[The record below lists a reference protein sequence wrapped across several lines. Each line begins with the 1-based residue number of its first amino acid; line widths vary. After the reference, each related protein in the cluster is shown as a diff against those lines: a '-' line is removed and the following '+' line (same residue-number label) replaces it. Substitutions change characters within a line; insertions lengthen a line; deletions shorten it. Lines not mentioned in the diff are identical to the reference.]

1 MHEKGTA
8 PMSAGATNPVQTVL
22 IIDDDPTNLA
32 VLSDQLEQCG
42 LGVAIARDGAEGLE
56 RAKRARP
63 DLILLDIVMPG
74 MNGIETCR
82 RLKSDEST
90 REIPVIFKTSLSETP
105 DKVAGFEAGGVDY
118 ITTPFQVEEVLAR
131 VRTHL
136 ELSRLRVE
144 LEKRVEERTTELR
157 LASELLRLELA
168 ERRRSEDVLRKS
180 EKRFAK
186 IFQANPAAIAITRI
200 SDGRFVDVNDS
211 LVRLLGY
218 ARDELIGRGTLELGI
233 WIDPEDRGR
242 VVELLKTGES
252 VHDREVL
259 LRAKDGQVLTTRYT
273 AELVELEDEPCMLSL
288 VSDITGRK
296 EAEEEHARLEVRF
309 LQAQK
314 LESVGRLAG
323 GVAHDFNN
331 LLTVISGYSDML
343 LRSLAGDEAK
353 RAQVEQIREAGERA
367 AALTQQLLAFSRKQ
381 IIQPRPL
388 DLNGV
393 IADTEKMLRRLI
405 GEDIELLTVLEP
417 SLGTVMADPGQ
428 IDQILLNLAV
438 NARDAMPAGGQ
449 LLIETANVGP
459 DPTYQARHADAT
471 SGPAVLLAVSDTGTG
486 MDEETQRHLFEPFFT
501 TKEKGHG
508 TGLGLATVY
517 GIVKQSGGWIS
528 VYSERSKGTT
538 FKIYLPQIAAMGEKT
553 ERREVPASGLHGT
566 ETVLVVEDQ
575 EEVRA
580 LAVAAL
586 RAYGYRPL
594 QAANGA
600 ETLALL
606 KQDDTPIDVMVTDV
620 VLPGMTGKELASLAA
635 GLRPG
640 MKVIYTSGYTE
651 NVIVNRGVLAEGV
664 EFLPK
669 PYTPAALVAHI
680 RRVLG

>member
-1 MHEKGTA
+1 
-8 PMSAGATNPVQTVL
+8 MSAGATNPVQTVL

>member
-1 MHEKGTA
+1 
-8 PMSAGATNPVQTVL
+8 MSAGAANAVQTVL
-22 IIDDDPTNLA
+22 IVDDDPTNLA

-42 LGVAIARDGAEGLE
+42 LGVVIARDGAEGLE
-56 RAKRARP
+56 RAKLVKP
-63 DLILLDIVMPG
+63 DLILLDVVMPG
-74 MNGIETCR
+74 MNGFETCR

-90 REIPVIFKTSLSETP
+90 REIPVIFKTSLSDTS

-136 ELSRLRVE
+136 ELGRLRIQ

-157 LASELLRLELA
+157 AASELLRRELA
-168 ERRRSEDVLRKS
+168 ERGRSEEVLRKS

-186 IFQANPAAIAITRI
+186 IFQANPAAISITRI
-200 SDGRFVDVNDS
+200 SDGRIIDVNDS
-211 LVRLLGY
+211 HVRLLGY
-218 ARDELIGRGTLELGI
+218 AREELVGRTTLELGI
-233 WIDPEDRGR
+233 WADPQDRER
-242 VVELLKTGES
+242 FVQLLKTEGC
-252 VHDREVL
+252 VYDREIQ
-259 LRAKDGQVLTTRYT
+259 LRAKDGQVLTTLYT
-273 AELVELEDEPCMLSL
+273 AEVVELEDEACMLSL
-288 VSDITGRK
+288 LSDITARK
-296 EAEEEHARLEVRF
+296 RAEEEHARLEAQF

-343 LRSLAGDEAK
+343 LSSLAGDEAK
-353 RAQVEQIREAGERA
+353 CAQVEEIRQAGERA

-388 DLNGV
+388 QLNSV

-405 GEDIELLTVLEP
+405 GEDVELLTLLDP

-428 IDQILLNLAV
+428 IGQILLNLAV
-438 NARDAMPAGGQ
+438 NARDAMPEGGQ
-449 LLIETANVGP
+449 LVIETGNVRA
-459 DPTYQARHADAT
+459 DATYRAGHADAA
-471 SGPAVLLAVSDTGTG
+471 SGPTVLLTVSDTGTG

-517 GIVKQSGGWIS
+517 GIVKQSGGWIA
-528 VYSERSKGTT
+528 VYSEPGKGST
-538 FKIYLPQIAAMGEKT
+538 FKIYLPQIAGVGRKL
-553 ERREVPASGLHGT
+553 ERPDAAATGLTGV
-566 ETVLVVEDQ
+566 EMVLVVEDQ
-575 EEVRA
+575 DEVRA
-580 LAVAAL
+580 LAIAAL
-586 RAYGYRPL
+586 RAYGYRSI

-600 ETLALL
+600 EALALL
-606 KQDDTPIDVMVTDV
+606 TKDNSPIDVMVTDV
-620 VLPGMTGKELASLAA
+620 VLPGMNGKELASLASV
-635 GLRPG
+635 LRPG

-651 NVIVNRGVLAEGV
+651 DVIVHRGVLAEGV

-680 RRVLG
+680 RKVLG